1 MAQGSFSAQVSQWVR
16 DTKERQVAVRDA
28 SVQSIIEI
36 MQEPGP
42 SRAMTAKA
50 VASGT
55 GLGKTK
61 ADGSR
66 GVSKKAFG
74 PISQPGGGGLL
85 PVDTGFLR
93 ASLKVSIGEALPPIA
108 ETPDEGTFTWDPGEV
123 SLALDGSKL
132 SDTILAVYTA
142 AYARRIEYGFKGKD
156 SLGREYSQS
165 GSRFVALAAQ
175 RWPQVVEQECAKAK
189 ASVASR

>member
-16 DTKERQVAVRDA
+16 ETKERQVAVRDGA
-28 SVQSIIEI
+28 VQTIIEI

-74 PISQPGGGGLL
+74 PISRPGGGGLL

-108 ETPDEGTFTWDPGEV
+108 ETPDEGTFTWDADEV
-123 SLALDGSKL
+123 RLTLDGSKL
-132 SDTILAVYTA
+132 SDTVLAVYTA

-156 SLGREYSQS
+156 SLGREYNQS

-175 RWPQVVEQECAKAK
+175 RWGQIVEQECAKAK